1 MKEQNKNSSKKKKKL
16 DDLLLRCR
24 IEGEGK
30 DNTKGGEK

>member
-1 MKEQNKNSSKKKKKL
+1 MKEQNKNSSKKKKI